1 MPVILTLE
9 RSRQE
14 HQDFQASSLR
24 YMTRFYVIKQDQ
36 TGIIIEI
43 ISIFVG
49 ERRCKSETN
58 WKRISYLS
66 SEPL

>member
-1 MPVILTLE
+1 MPAILALE
-9 RSRQE
+9 MSRQE
-14 HQDFQASSLR
+14 HQDFQASSLG

-36 TGIIIEI
+36 TGITVKIR
-43 ISIFVG
+43 SIFVG

>member
-49 ERRCKSETN
+49 ERRCKSETD
-58 WKRISYLS
+58 WKRMLFIQ
-66 SEPL
+66 